1 MNAILDDT
9 DLGFHQSPV
18 SISEKCSL
26 ILGDGVLWNLWTQC
40 GRMGRGM
47 HCLGNMLG
55 NVTSYVYERKLI
67 TNPLDT
73 SEQNYNCT
81 NCTVQLLQNG

>member
-40 GRMGRGM
+40 GRMGRGI

-55 NVTSYVYERKLI
+55 NVASYVYKRKL
-67 TNPLDT
+67 T
-73 SEQNYNCT
+73 SNKSSGYF
-81 NCTVQLLQNG
+81 